1 MATAVLRSISAGI
14 LGLSLLAADA
24 PPRSVRVGAGG
35 EDGARA
41 AIEEGRTLVLL
52 ARAVPGDSM
61 ESLGSRYLAP
71 GLSSALL
78 TAANPGRASVKP
90 GLWYRVPIGLLSQ
103 LWREK
108 TLRAVFPADGPSVF
122 GWVHRPGKSPL
133 DVYGEGAWEVAVWFT
148 GDGANFEAILKTN
161 DLADPLLKPG
171 AEITVPTKLLLG
183 PFRRACEPAGR
194 PKAPAAAPGPS
205 VPGQAAGALDS
216 KGSKTAHPT
225 RGSGGSGGAHGA
237 SRSEAGVRGNGTRD
251 TTHARRGEDER
262 SKADGQSDD
271 GGEPGG
277 AATGDG
283 EDRAEQSPGEEVS
296 PGLTFGKDDEGEYA
310 SYRLAEGEALYSAVL
325 VRFTGLVDPDD
336 LAEAAGTVA
345 KRSGI
350 RDVTNIRVG
359 FVVKIP
365 RSMIL
370 PEFLP
375 PDDRRRRAFEAG
387 RRAAAKVLNPVRS
400 RNLQGIH
407 VILDAGHGGVDPG
420 AVVARMSEHEY
431 AYDVMC
437 RLKRLLETTTAATV
451 HPVID
456 DPTTGFAPRQKKML
470 EADGGERILTTP
482 PHVNGDPSE
491 TALGVILRWYL
502 ANSIQRR
509 LVRAGSDPAR
519 TVFVSFHAD
528 VLDPT
533 LRGAMVYVP
542 AERFRRGAFSCR
554 EADCRNYGEVR
565 EAPVA
570 RYGKRE
576 RINSEGLSRQFT
588 SLLLAAFKRNGVGVH
603 PYQPVRDHVVRKGR
617 EWLPA
622 VLGGNSVPVKLL
634 VEMVNLNNREDRTLI
649 QDPSYRQ
656 AIAESFVQAMLSYYA
671 PPDTASAPVR
681 ASRHAGS
688 KPRGN

>member
-1 MATAVLRSISAGI
+1 LATAVLRSISAGI

-24 PPRSVRVGAGG
+24 PPRSVRVGELA

-52 ARAVPGDSM
+52 ARAGPGDSM

-71 GLSSALL
+71 GLSSSLL
-78 TAANPGRASVKP
+78 AAANSGRERMKP
-90 GLWYRVPIGLLSQ
+90 GLWYRVPITLLSPG
-103 LWREK
+103 WREK

-122 GWVHRPGKSPL
+122 VWVHRPGKSPL

-148 GDGANFEAILKTN
+148 GDGANFEAVLKAN

-171 AEITVPTKLLLG
+171 AEITVPTKLLLP
-183 PFRRACEPAGR
+183 PFRRACEPAMRRG
-194 PKAPAAAPGPS
+194 APAVASGSS
-205 VPGQAAGALDS
+205 VPGQKAGGLDP
-216 KGSKTAHPT
+216 KGSKTTPPT
-225 RGSGGSGGAHGA
+225 GGADIG
-237 SRSEAGVRGNGTRD
+237 SE
-251 TTHARRGEDER
+251 ER
-262 SKADGQSDD
+262 
-271 GGEPGG
+271 
-277 AATGDG
+277 
-283 EDRAEQSPGEEVS
+283 S

-310 SYRLAEGEALYSAVL
+310 AYRLAEGEALYSAVL

-336 LAEAAGTVA
+336 LAEAAATVA

-350 RDVTNIRVG
+350 RDVTNIPAG

-365 RSMIL
+365 RPMIL

-375 PDDRRRRAFEAG
+375 PDDRRRKAFETG
-387 RRAAAKVLNPVRS
+387 RLAAAKILNPVRS

-420 AVVARMSEHEY
+420 AVVAGMSEHEY

-437 RLKRLLETTTAATV
+437 RVKRLLETTTAATV

-456 DPTTGFAPRQKKML
+456 DPATGFAPRQRKML

-491 TALGVILRWYL
+491 TALGVNLRWYL
-502 ANSIQRR
+502 ANSIQRG

-542 AERFRRGAFSCR
+542 AERFRRAAFSCR
-554 EADCRNYGEVR
+554 DADCRHYEEVR

-576 RINSEGLSRQFT
+576 RVHSEGLSRQFS

-603 PYQPVRDHVVRKGR
+603 PYLPVRDHVVRRGR

-656 AIAESFVQAMLSYYA
+656 AIAESFVQALLSYYA
-671 PPDTASAPVR
+671 PPDTTPAR
-681 ASRHAGS
+681 ATRPAGS
-688 KPRGN
+688 KPRSG